1 MYDNKRHLLPVF
13 YFTTCPVCTLTIK
26 PEGAVGIIIMPIM
39 GDGSDGW
46 KVRERESQSR
56 PAYDRQYLSV
66 LFRIKHSLRSLVS
79 PVTPFQS

>member
-1 MYDNKRHLLPVF
+1 MPVF

-46 KVRERESQSR
+46 KVRERER
-56 PAYDRQYLSV
+56 ERERESV
-66 LFRIKHSLRSLVS
+66 SSCIRSAISLC
-79 PVTPFQS
+79 FI